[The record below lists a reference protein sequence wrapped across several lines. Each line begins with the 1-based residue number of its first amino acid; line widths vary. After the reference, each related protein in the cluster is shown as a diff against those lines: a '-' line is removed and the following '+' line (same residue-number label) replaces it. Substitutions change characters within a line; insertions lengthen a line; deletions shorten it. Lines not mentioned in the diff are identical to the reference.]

1 MENTENV
8 INENSESSKVKKP
21 YKRPQ
26 NRNYNKRPKMTATNN
41 ENTNLDENQQKVASI
56 DNSSEKTTKISQKKT
71 RNDKNSQPKTIKTKK
86 VNNMEVK

>member
-41 ENTNLDENQQKVASI
+41 ENTTKPDNTVTHDPTHEVDEH
-56 DNSSEKTTKISQKKT
+56 
-71 RNDKNSQPKTIKTKK
+71 
-86 VNNMEVK
+86 